1 MVGDFPPKSTW
12 ILQMFGMFKSDSDR
26 AIDAVVAFV
35 RDQLSR
41 SRPLPAAV
49 LADRYCI
56 GFLQMVSVHVASQH
70 LPKGSGMDGAK
81 AIFVK
86 AMERLAPSRA
96 GEIAETL
103 PFLKNDE
110 TFLRGTKDGDL
121 YMGWKLLKLAPE
133 RDGQAAFAR
142 FNGRIE
148 EVSSHAK
155 AKPPSNEAPHN
166 GASSREARGSIS
178 FTDWEAGDKSE
189 GFDGPAKQE
198 ISRTYTFSHPK
209 APSATLTIVCALEV
223 EIMPDGETASLDRKL
238 RFHLRPFRLPHEA
251 DFIMR
256 LVTRDESQGGEFDI
270 VAEPREPGS
279 EWSTIAKYGGRN
291 DVATC
296 VNTFRSGRDMLFRLR
311 DERELLVDFLL
322 PKDGSFQRLYDETLQ
337 RLQQRAVLNQTL
349 RYNARLQRDRRT
361 DKSGAPQ
368 RIKGS
373 DWFVTGSGHEF
384 TLSRKYS
391 SRGETIEIICDVR
404 SSKEVNHVV
413 SDLRV
418 RFSAF
423 HFHQHK
429 SLVLGLFTDEP
440 KGALVEVEVIGPDRS
455 GASDIMMLVHRED
468 AHKILRAIASGDDLH
483 FAMITPAPPDEEP
496 FLNDPLDSL
505 AKYVL
510 ANDGQFKVAYEEAIE
525 KVSICQ
531 DATRARQLRENWY
544 RRRTPGENSGL

>member
-1 MVGDFPPKSTW
+1 
-12 ILQMFGMFKSDSDR
+12 MFGMFKSNSDR
-26 AIDAVVAFV
+26 ATDAVVAFV
-35 RDQLSR
+35 RDTLSP
-41 SRPLPAAV
+41 RPLPAAV

-56 GFLQMVSVHVASQH
+56 GFLQMVGVHVASQY

-81 AIFVK
+81 AVFIK
-86 AMERLAPSRA
+86 AMERLSPSRA

-133 RDGQAAFAR
+133 RDGQAAVAR
-142 FNGRIE
+142 FNSRIAE
-148 EVSSHAK
+148 ISSPTK
-155 AKPPSNEAPHN
+155 AKLSTGNESPQN
-166 GASSREARGSIS
+166 GASSSDPRGSIS
-178 FTDWEAGDKSE
+178 FTDWEVEDKSE
-189 GFDGPAKQE
+189 GFDEPARQE
-198 ISRTYTFSHPK
+198 ISRIYTFSHSK
-209 APSATLTIVCALEV
+209 APSATLTIVCALVV
-223 EIMPDGETASLDRKL
+223 EIMPDGETASIDRKL

-256 LVTRDESQGGEFDI
+256 LVTRGESQGGEFDI

-279 EWSTIAKYGGRN
+279 EWSTIAKYAGRN

-296 VNTFRSGRDMLFRLR
+296 VNTLRSGQDMLFRLR

-322 PKDGSFQRLYDETLQ
+322 PNDGSFQTTYDETLQ

-349 RYNARLQRDRRT
+349 RYNAQPQREWRT
-361 DKSGAPQ
+361 LNKPRAPR
-368 RIKGS
+368 RIKGA
-373 DWFVTGSGHEF
+373 DWSVAGSGHEF
-384 TLSRKYS
+384 TLSRTYA

-418 RFSAF
+418 RFTAF

-440 KGALVEVEVIGPDRS
+440 KGALVEVEVVGPDRIGHS
-455 GASDIMMLVHRED
+455 GASDIVMLVHRED
-468 AHKILRAIASGDDLH
+468 SHKMLRAIASGDDLN
-483 FAMITPAPPDEEP
+483 FAMMRPAPPDEEP
-496 FLNDPLDSL
+496 FLSDPLDSL
-505 AKYVL
+505 ARYVL
-510 ANDGQFKVAYEEAIE
+510 ANDAQFKVAYEDAIE

-544 RRRTPGENSGL
+544 RRRTPGVNSGL

>member
-1 MVGDFPPKSTW
+1 
-12 ILQMFGMFKSDSDR
+12 MFGMFKSNSDR

-35 RDQLSR
+35 RNILL
-41 SRPLPAAV
+41 PAGALPAAMF
-49 LADRYCI
+49 ADRYCI
-56 GFLQMVSVHVASQH
+56 GFLQMVGVHVASEH
-70 LPKGSGMDGAK
+70 LPKGSGMEAAK
-81 AIFVK
+81 AVFIK
-86 AMERLAPSRA
+86 AMERLSPSRA

-121 YMGWKLLKLAPE
+121 YMGWKLLKLAPK
-133 RDGQAAFAR
+133 RDGEAAFAR
-142 FNGRIE
+142 FNSRIE
-148 EVSSHAK
+148 EVSSPAK
-155 AKPPSNEAPHN
+155 AKPPSNEASN
-166 GASSREARGSIS
+166 ASAREAKGAIS
-178 FTDWEAGDKSE
+178 FTDWEAKDRGE

-209 APSATLTIVCALEV
+209 APSATLAVVCALEV
-223 EIMPDGETASLDRKL
+223 EIMPDGETASMNRKL
-238 RFHLRPFRLPHEA
+238 WFDLRPFRLPHEA

-270 VAEPREPGS
+270 VAAPREPGS

-296 VNTFRSGRDMLFRLR
+296 VNTLRSGRDMLFRLR

-322 PKDGSFQRLYDETLQ
+322 PNDGSFQRLYDETLQ

-349 RYNARLQRDRRT
+349 RYNVQLQRDRRM
-361 DKSGAPQ
+361 DKPKAPQ

-373 DWFVTGSGHEF
+373 DWSVTGSGHEF

-391 SRGETIEIICDVR
+391 SQGETIEIICDVR
-404 SSKEVNHVV
+404 SSKEVNSVV

-418 RFSAF
+418 RFSAS

-429 SLVLGLFTDEP
+429 TLVLGLFTDEP
-440 KGALVEVEVIGPDRS
+440 KGALVEVEVIGS
-455 GASDIMMLVHRED
+455 AGHGASDIVMLVHRED

-483 FAMITPAPPDEEP
+483 FAMMRPAPPDEEP
-496 FLNDPLDSL
+496 FLGDPHDSL
-505 AKYVL
+505 ARYVL
-510 ANDGQFKVAYEEAIE
+510 ANDGQFKVAYEDAIE

-544 RRRTPGENSGL
+544 RRRTPGVNSGL